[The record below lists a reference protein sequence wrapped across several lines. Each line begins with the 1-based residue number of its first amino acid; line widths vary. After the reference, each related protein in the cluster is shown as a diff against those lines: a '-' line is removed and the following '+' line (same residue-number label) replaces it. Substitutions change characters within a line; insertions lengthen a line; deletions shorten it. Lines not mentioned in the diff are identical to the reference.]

1 MIEDI
6 EEPLNRSELGDRLP
20 ESVVYIYIFSSP
32 FYCCKYVSSST
43 VLCLLFADFHFL
55 YEQTPVNCVERDLFQ
70 EGLNVDA
77 QGPSL
82 KRKSLLELNVAKC
95 NELTPAWILFR
106 MMIPTP
112 SVGWVDRCN
121 RRIKHSYG
129 QENDYNVKVDFYA
142 AGGGFGIVMVSAKK
156 DSRRSTVHA
165 VEVFREIYYL
175 FYPVL
180 RIFEGKRLIRLL
192 VPAAHTK
199 RLIALHT
206 IRSPSS
212 KLAIYITDN
221 VSFLSSGD
229 VIVEVQ
235 EDQSMDEN
243 KIMESVFSDLGE
255 LTVDESM
262 VSEIKATNG
271 IHPSKHVI
279 SACGKTPSGVKVRR
293 GFEVKASQL
302 IPLSYIDYII
312 GKDGSN
318 VDNIRESSPASVFIR
333 ISTLKEV
340 TISIVGETRHEVEV
354 AATVMEDMIPKHLKK
369 DGKPVFDALVYSSSD
384 DERDGWLNIPA
395 LAPNKQDTIR
405 SLYYFESR
413 IGDAN

>member
-1 MIEDI
+1 
-6 EEPLNRSELGDRLP
+6 
-20 ESVVYIYIFSSP
+20 
-32 FYCCKYVSSST
+32 
-43 VLCLLFADFHFL
+43 
-55 YEQTPVNCVERDLFQ
+55 
-70 EGLNVDA
+70 
-77 QGPSL
+77 
-82 KRKSLLELNVAKC
+82 
-95 NELTPAWILFR
+95 
-106 MMIPTP
+106 
-112 SVGWVDRCN
+112 
-121 RRIKHSYG
+121 
-129 QENDYNVKVDFYA
+129 
-142 AGGGFGIVMVSAKK
+142 MVSAKK

-212 KLAIYITDN
+212 KLAIYLTDN

-243 KIMESVFSDLGE
+243 EIMESVFSDLGE

-262 VSEIKATNG
+262 VSEIKAT
-271 IHPSKHVI
+271 
-279 SACGKTPSGVKVRR
+279 VR
-293 GFEVKASQL
+293 ASQL
-302 IPLSYIDYII
+302 NPLSYIDYII

-318 VDNIRESSPASVFIR
+318 IDNIRESIPASVFIR
-333 ISTLKEV
+333 IFTLKEV

-354 AATVMEDMIPKHLKK
+354 AATVMEDLIPKHLKK
-369 DGKPVFDALVYSSSD
+369 DGKPVLMHWCTHLQMMREMVGLIF
-384 DERDGWLNIPA
+384 RP
-395 LAPNKQDTIR
+395 
-405 SLYYFESR
+405 
-413 IGDAN
+413 